1 MFNTRFSYYIIFIK
15 KFNAFKDMKASGFLK
30 MVFGLLLLVAS
41 VYAVVAWWLGSF
53 LTLLKGGVPILVFLV
68 GLVFVLL
75 GFED

>member
-1 MFNTRFSYYIIFIK
+1 
-15 KFNAFKDMKASGFLK
+15 MKASGFLK
-30 MVFGLLLLVAS
+30 LVFGLLLLVAS

-53 LTLLKGGVPILVFLV
+53 LTLLKGGVPVLVFLV